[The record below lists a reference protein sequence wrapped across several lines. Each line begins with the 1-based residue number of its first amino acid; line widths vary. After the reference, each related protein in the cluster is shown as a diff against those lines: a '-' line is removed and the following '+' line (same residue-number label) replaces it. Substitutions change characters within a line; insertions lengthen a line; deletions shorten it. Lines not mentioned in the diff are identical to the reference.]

1 MELLIKKWRRK
12 LAIDDSFV
20 KLTTHE
26 KIDHTNLQTDFF
38 YRDLAI
44 LCPIFNFIK
53 NVIGVCSSWEAEIRV
68 KNKVTLK
75 LIDV

>member
-1 MELLIKKWRRK
+1 MKKSITQIYKR
-12 LAIDDSFV
+12 I
-20 KLTTHE
+20 
-26 KIDHTNLQTDFF
+26 FF
-38 YRDLAI
+38 IDLAI
-44 LCPIFNFIK
+44 LCPIFNFIT